1 MKEYDDDYHK
11 SFAEAKA
18 SHGKSLESSMGLDQT
33 QVHLISREMP
43 ERGKRKDGDTD
54 FNNSFQQSVSSLNRW
69 RRLFLKAL
77 HFVPDL

>member
-1 MKEYDDDYHK
+1 
-11 SFAEAKA
+11 
-18 SHGKSLESSMGLDQT
+18 MGLDQT
-33 QVHLISREMP
+33 LMHVISRERP
-43 ERGKRKDGDTD
+43 ERSKGKEGATD